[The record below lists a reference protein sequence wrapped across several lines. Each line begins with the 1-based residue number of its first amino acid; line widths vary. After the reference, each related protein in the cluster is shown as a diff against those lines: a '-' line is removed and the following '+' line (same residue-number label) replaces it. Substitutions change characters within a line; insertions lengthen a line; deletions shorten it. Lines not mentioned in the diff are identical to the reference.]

1 MPLVA
6 KFVYGLMCEHKI
18 EGAQI
23 TVPRWLQEAALNELH
38 ARGLLAKALSGKL
51 MHGRRKIQ
59 GHIPGD
65 VRCVIKQMLCQKAG
79 AGAQLKHMNT
89 ATR

>member
-6 KFVYGLMCEHKI
+6 KFVYGLMRDHKI

-23 TVPRWLQEAALNELH
+23 TVPRGLQEAALDELH
-38 ARGLLAKALSGKL
+38 ARGLLAEALNGKL

-65 VRCVIKQMLCQKAG
+65 ARCVIKQMLGQKAG
-79 AGAQLKHMNT
+79 ARAQLKHMNT
-89 ATR
+89 AKP